1 MKHEKFNI
9 TGMSCSA
16 CSSRVEKAVN
26 KLDGIDKASVNLL
39 TNSMQASYDEN
50 VVSEQDIIQAVVDA
64 GYGASP
70 AEDGSQKQAGA
81 PQKSASDIA
90 KEEMKSMK
98 HRLIWSIVFLIP
110 VMYIAMHHMF
120 YEWFGIPVP
129 EGFQYVFHGDEN
141 AITFAFTQFLLIL
154 PIMYLNRKY
163 YVNGFRNL
171 FQGAP
176 NMDSLVGM
184 GSMAAALYGVFAIFR
199 MSWGMGH
206 GDWALVAQYSTN
218 LYFESAGMIV
228 TLIDIGKYLEARAKG
243 KTSTAIEKLM
253 DLAPKQATVLRNG
266 VETVIP
272 VEDLVVGDE
281 IVIRPGESIPADGI
295 ISEGT
300 TSVDEAAITGESIPV
315 EKQVGDKV
323 TSATIN
329 KTGFIHI
336 TARRVG
342 DDTTISQIIKLVD
355 EASASKAP
363 IAKMA
368 DTISG
373 YFVPAVI
380 TIAIITGLIWYFVMG
395 VDAEFAFSTA
405 ISVLVISCPCALGL
419 ATPVAIMVGTGKGAE
434 NGILIKSGEAL
445 ETAHA
450 IDTVVM
456 DKTGTITEGRP
467 KVTDIL
473 PLKGTKEDLVAIAAA
488 LEKGSEHPLAEAI
501 TTYAGDHQLTGRT
514 ASNFKALFGRGVQA
528 VIDGKTYYA
537 GNTRLMDEAHI
548 DTKAIT
554 DSLNALADDGK
565 TPLLFADDKEIIG
578 IIAVA
583 DVEKATS
590 AEAIADFA
598 KMGINVVMLT
608 GDNQRTAEAIRQR
621 LHIPQVIAGVLPQDK
636 EKHIAALQAE
646 GHKVAMIGDGIND
659 APALAKA
666 DLGMAIGA
674 GTDVA
679 IESADAVLM
688 RSDLLD
694 AVSAIRLSKAVI
706 KNIKENLFW
715 AFFYNVI
722 CIPLAAGVLYPAF
735 GIRLNPMIGAAA
747 MSLSSFTVCMNALR
761 LRFFKTTHS
770 ADVSRETSAPETSS
784 PKAAQ
789 AAPQTPV
796 PEVAAAPAPYHYTLS
811 IEGMMCQ
818 HCVATVTKVLKAMD
832 GVTDAVVDLDG
843 QKAAV
848 SADKAI
854 SAEDFKKVITT
865 AGYTLQ
871 NLTTPKKEEDET
883 MEKTLKIEGMMCQH
897 CQKHV
902 HDALAAMDGVTAV
915 TVDLEGKKADV
926 TASKDI
932 PTEAFAKVIAD
943 AGYELVK

>member
-1 MKHEKFNI
+1 MKHEKFTI

-16 CSSRVEKAVN
+16 CSTRVEKAVN

-39 TNSMQASYDEN
+39 TNSMQADYDES
-50 VVSEQDIIQAVVDA
+50 VVSQQDIIKAVIDA

-70 AEDGSQKQAGA
+70 ADTGSSSSSGA
-81 PQKSASDIA
+81 PQKSASDLA

-98 HRLIWSIVFLIP
+98 QRLIGSIIFLIP
-110 VMYIAMHHMF
+110 VMYISMYHMF
-120 YEWFGIPVP
+120 NEWFGLPIPN
-129 EGFQYVFHGDEN
+129 FMHYIFHGPQN

-154 PIMYLNRKY
+154 PILYLNRKY
-163 YVNGFRNL
+163 YINGFRNL
-171 FQGAP
+171 FEGAP
-176 NMDSLVGM
+176 NMDSLVGL

-199 MSWGMGH
+199 MSWGLGH
-206 GDWALVAQYSTN
+206 GDLALVSQYSMN

-266 VETVIP
+266 IETVIP
-272 VEDLVVGDE
+272 VEELVVGDE

-295 ISEGT
+295 ISEGS
-300 TSVDEAAITGESIPV
+300 TSVDESAITGESIPV
-315 EKQVGDKV
+315 EKQSGDKV

-336 TARRVG
+336 KAQRVG
-342 DDTTISQIIKLVD
+342 SDTTISQIIKLVD

-363 IAKMA
+363 IAKLA

-380 TIAIITGLIWYFVMG
+380 AIALVTGIVWYFVLG
-395 VDAEFAFSTA
+395 YSAEFAFSTA
-405 ISVLVISCPCALGL
+405 IAVLVISCPCALGL

-467 KVTDIL
+467 KVTDIISF
-473 PLKGTKEDLVAIAAA
+473 KGSDDQLVTIAAA

-501 TTYAGDHQLTGRT
+501 NTYAADHSLTGKT
-514 ASNFKALFGRGVQA
+514 ASDFKALFGRGVQA

-537 GNTRLMDEAHI
+537 GNIRLMDEVHI
-548 DTKAIT
+548 DTTSIT
-554 DSLNALADDGK
+554 ATLNTLADDGK
-565 TPLLFADDKEIIG
+565 TPLLFADEKEVIG

-583 DVEKATS
+583 DVEKETS

-636 EKHIAALQAE
+636 EKHIAALQAK

-722 CIPLAAGVLYPAF
+722 CIPLAAGLLYPAF
-735 GIRLNPMIGAAA
+735 VIRLSPMIGAAA

-761 LRFFKTTHS
+761 LRFFQTTHS
-770 ADVSRETSAPETSS
+770 SRVSRETRTDKSQPAVSAAESKAVEAATTS
-784 PKAAQ
+784 
-789 AAPQTPV
+789 
-796 PEVAAAPAPYHYTLS
+796 
-811 IEGMMCQ
+811 
-818 HCVATVTKVLKAMD
+818 
-832 GVTDAVVDLDG
+832 
-843 QKAAV
+843 V
-848 SADKAI
+848 SADKT
-854 SAEDFKKVITT
+854 AEDTEKVSN
-865 AGYTLQ
+865 A
-871 NLTTPKKEEDET
+871 PKKGNDET

-897 CQKHV
+897 CQNHV
-902 HDALAAMDGVTAV
+902 HEALSAMDGVTAV

-926 TASKDI
+926 TLSKDI
-932 PTEAFAKVIAD
+932 PMEDFAKVIAD